1 MKLNIVPARNGLTW
15 VKSGVSTFFKQP
27 LALAGLFFLYM
38 AAMWAL
44 GQVPVVGSA
53 ISALLVPATTL
64 GMMVAAQ
71 QAASGKFP
79 MPTVLLSAFRVG
91 RERARAMLVLGALY
105 AAGWFATIT
114 LAGIISPLPPA
125 AETATTAGQSQ
136 LAGFY
141 LIVSLFS
148 VPLSVLFWHAPAL
161 VHWHGVAP
169 VKSLFFSMVACFR
182 NFGAF
187 LVFGLVWLAVFLAAI
202 SASTLLAV
210 AIGGPTMVERV
221 FFPLIMLLAAMF
233 STSIYFSFRD
243 SFVADEAPTSG
254 EQHDTTHPGR
264 PD

>member
-1 MKLNIVPARNGLTW
+1 MKLNIVPARTGLTW
-15 VKSGVSTFFKQP
+15 VKLGISTFFKQP

-38 AAMWAL
+38 AAMWLL
-44 GQVPVVGSA
+44 GQIPLLGSA

-91 RERARAMLVLGALY
+91 RERARAMLLLGVLY
-105 AAGWFATIT
+105 AAGWFTAIT
-114 LAGIISPLPPA
+114 LAGLISPLPA
-125 AETATTAGQSQ
+125 AQEVTTAAGQGQ

-141 LIVSLFS
+141 LIVSLVS
-148 VPLSVLFWHAPAL
+148 LPLSVLFWHAPAL

-169 VKSLFFSMVACFR
+169 VKSLFFSMIACFR
-182 NFGAF
+182 NFGAL
-187 LVFGLVWLAVFLAAI
+187 LVFGLAWLAVFLAAV

-210 AIGGPTMVERV
+210 AIGGPSMVERV
-221 FFPLIMLLAAMF
+221 FFPLLMLLAAMF

-243 SFVADEAPTSG
+243 SFVADEAPPPG
-254 EQHDTTHPGR
+254 ESP
-264 PD
+264 

>member
-1 MKLNIVPARNGLTW
+1 MKLNIVAARTGLTW
-15 VKSGVSTFFKQP
+15 VKLGISTFFKQP

-44 GQVPVVGSA
+44 AKIPLVGSA

-64 GMMVAAQ
+64 GMMVASQ

-91 RERARAMLVLGALY
+91 RERARAMLILGVLY
-105 AAGWFATIT
+105 AAGWFTAIT
-114 LAGIISPLPPA
+114 VAGLISPLPEAPA
-125 AETATTAGQSQ
+125 AASAAGQAQ

-141 LIVSLFS
+141 LVVTLISL
-148 VPLSVLFWHAPAL
+148 PLSVLFWHAPAL
-161 VHWHGVAP
+161 VHWHGVTP

-182 NFGAF
+182 NFGAM
-187 LVFGLVWLAVFLAAI
+187 LVFALVWSAVFLGAV

-210 AIGGPTMVERV
+210 AIGGTSMVEQV
-221 FFPLIMLLAAMF
+221 FFPMIMVLAAMF

-243 SFVADEAPTSG
+243 SFVDDEAPTSG
-254 EQHDTTHPGR
+254 ESP
-264 PD
+264 

>member
-15 VKSGVSTFFKQP
+15 VKLGVSTFFKQP

-38 AAMWAL
+38 AAMWGLAQIPL
-44 GQVPVVGSA
+44 VGSA

-64 GMMVAAQ
+64 GMMAAAQ

-91 RERARAMLVLGALY
+91 RERGKAMLVLGLLY
-105 AAGWFATIT
+105 GAGWFACIT
-114 LAGIISPLPPA
+114 VAGLISPQPLA
-125 AETATTAGQSQ
+125 QETTTAAGQSQ

-141 LIVSLFS
+141 LMVSLFS

-161 VHWHGVAP
+161 VHWHGVGP

-182 NFGAF
+182 NFGAL
-187 LVFGLVWLAVFLAAI
+187 LVFALTWLAVFLAAI
-202 SASTLLAV
+202 SAATLLAV
-210 AIGGPTMVERV
+210 AIGGPPMVERV
-221 FFPLIMLLAAMF
+221 FLPLALVLAAMF

-243 SFVADEAPTSG
+243 SFVPDEAPTPESPN
-254 EQHDTTHPGR
+254 DPTHPGR
-264 PD
+264 PN

>member
-1 MKLNIVPARNGLTW
+1 MKLNIVAARTGLTW
-15 VKSGVSTFFKQP
+15 VKLGISTFFKQP

-44 GQVPVVGSA
+44 AKIPLVGSA

-64 GMMVAAQ
+64 GMMVASQ

-91 RERARAMLVLGALY
+91 RERARAMLILGVLY
-105 AAGWFATIT
+105 AAGWFTAIT
-114 LAGIISPLPPA
+114 VAGLISPLPEAPA
-125 AETATTAGQSQ
+125 AASAAGQAQ

-141 LIVSLFS
+141 LVVTLISL
-148 VPLSVLFWHAPAL
+148 PLSVLFWHAPAL
-161 VHWHGVAP
+161 VHWHGVTP

-182 NFGAF
+182 NFGAM
-187 LVFGLVWLAVFLAAI
+187 LVFALVWSAVFLGAV

-210 AIGGPTMVERV
+210 AIGGTSMVEQV
-221 FFPLIMLLAAMF
+221 FFPMIMLLAAMF

-243 SFVADEAPTSG
+243 SFVDDEAPTSG
-254 EQHDTTHPGR
+254 ESP
-264 PD
+264 

>member
-1 MKLNIVPARNGLTW
+1 MKLNIVAARTGLTW
-15 VKSGVSTFFKQP
+15 VKLGISTFFKQP

-44 GQVPVVGSA
+44 AQIPLVGSA

-91 RERARAMLVLGALY
+91 RERARAMLLLGLLY

-114 LAGIISPLPPA
+114 VAGLISPLPQAPQ
-125 AETATTAGQSQ
+125 ATTAAGQGQ

-141 LIVSLFS
+141 LIVTLFS
-148 VPLSVLFWHAPAL
+148 LPLSILFWHAPAL

-182 NFGAF
+182 NFGAMV
-187 LVFGLVWLAVFLAAI
+187 VFALVWLAVFLATV

-210 AIGGPTMVERV
+210 AIGGPSMVERV
-221 FFPLIMLLAAMF
+221 IFPLLMLLAAMF

-243 SFVADEAPTSG
+243 SFVADEAPTPG
-254 EQHDTTHPGR
+254 EPQ
-264 PD
+264 